1 MDAYLV
7 HVLSPGDLDTIAT
20 TREAGT
26 RIAYSEQQLSGWILA
41 VQGVVAYLKGQP
53 RSGGK
58 IGILGISLG
67 AQIASAASLGRSNID
82 ALVLVDGALP
92 NGYSQPVRSFPPLL
106 LIWGSLDRTFP
117 VSISIQNSLQRSD
130 RRSPRG

>member
-1 MDAYLV
+1 LDAYLV
-7 HVLSPGDLDTIAT
+7 HVLSPGDLDAIAT

-58 IGILGISLG
+58 IGIWEFPLARKSRHR
-67 AQIASAASLGRSNID
+67 SAGGCR
-82 ALVLVDGALP
+82 
-92 NGYSQPVRSFPPLL
+92 PLK
-106 LIWGSLDRTFP
+106 
-117 VSISIQNSLQRSD
+117 LQEQFY
-130 RRSPRG
+130 

>member
-7 HVLSPGDLDTIAT
+7 HVLSPGDLDAIAT

-58 IGILGISLG
+58 IGIWE
-67 AQIASAASLGRSNID
+67 
-82 ALVLVDGALP
+82 
-92 NGYSQPVRSFPPLL
+92 FPLA
-106 LIWGSLDRTFP
+106 RK
-117 VSISIQNSLQRSD
+117 
-130 RRSPRG
+130 SPRSLRSGEAI

>member
-67 AQIASAASLGRSNID
+67 AQIASAASLGRSIIEAEVVEELRRNH
-82 ALVLVDGALP
+82 LTPSSL
-92 NGYSQPVRSFPPLL
+92 NPPQ
-106 LIWGSLDRTFP
+106 INATIES
-117 VSISIQNSLQRSD
+117 
-130 RRSPRG
+130 